1 MLTGP
6 NVILILKIAVCAVTL
21 ILLAALVALARGNYR
36 LHGRI
41 NLVFMILTLGA
52 VLGLEFLI
60 RVYDPKLFDY
70 FDAETRK
77 SLFVH
82 LWFSVP
88 SAMMLPVMYI
98 TGRAHLRRVH
108 IPLACVFS
116 VLWIGT
122 FVTGVFWLPHR

>member
-6 NVILILKIAVCAVTL
+6 NVILVLKIAVCAVTL

-41 NLVFMILTLGA
+41 NLIFMTLTLGA

-60 RVYDPKLFDY
+60 RVYDPTLFDY
-70 FDAETRK
+70 FDAKTRK
-77 SLFVH
+77 ALFVH

-98 TGRAHLRRVH
+98 TGRLHLRSVH

>member
-6 NVILILKIAVCAVTL
+6 NVILTLKIAVITVTL

-52 VLGLEFLI
+52 VLGLEFLV
-60 RVYDPKLFDY
+60 RWHDPHLFDY
-70 FDAETRK
+70 FDAETRQA
-77 SLFVH
+77 LFVH

-88 SAMMLPVMYI
+88 SAFLLPVMYV
-98 TGRAHLRRVH
+98 TGRLHARRLH
-108 IPLACVFS
+108 IALAIIFS
-116 VLWIGT
+116 VLWTGT
-122 FVTGVFWLPHR
+122 VVTGLLWLPHR